1 MLIKLGEALSIT
13 NIENPDSVTPLLSE
27 EILND
32 FRKTAANFKK
42 IAPRAEDFLYFSA
55 VMMHA
60 AEAAAINDDGSPKL
74 TKSGTP
80 VEVGWDVKNGS
91 WKWKS
96 NDPNIKPY
104 KNCFIPGTKI
114 LMHDGSVK
122 NIEDVVAGDFIITH
136 KGNIKKVLRT
146 FTTPH
151 NDKMYDIKINN
162 LKSLITTSNHKLY
175 TLTVSNKNWK
185 CNPNVHRIWKEKN
198 TTKNF
203 EFIETKN
210 LSKDHIL
217 LCPTINKEINDS
229 TLNLNKARLLGLYA
243 AEGSLVYNNKK
254 EAYKVIFTIG
264 SHEEDNI
271 LNTIKTLISSEY
283 PNCSVVNYK
292 YGSKLSVSVKSKE
305 FANLCLKYVGVYS
318 GKKSLR
324 DSLVYSPYDIKQ
336 QFILGWLEGDGSID
350 KYSKKVVGVTASPSL
365 ANQIRM
371 MLLSMQIPCSMHER
385 KPYTSYLKNG
395 NIIEGK
401 LNTYLIKLNS
411 TYAQKI
417 IKDSNKLVLNKTTKN
432 RNLTKFEQGYFIHKI
447 LGISEIDY
455 NGYVYNL
462 EVEDDNSYIA
472 NGVAVSNCNGDI
484 FPEAELI
491 KAYKKWIGKPLCID
505 HQSSSIDHV
514 RGFIVDTYYDR
525 NLKRVV
531 ALCALDKKNYPEL
544 ARKVATGYSN
554 SVSMGT
560 GVAAA
565 ICYDCGQI
573 ARAEKDFCNH
583 MRTKSCYGEINTE
596 LNPIELSIVV
606 NGADGKAKIKHIIA
620 AKNALAKYVVA
631 KEKEFGDLQRMFSA
645 TFNFHGNDDDSS
657 SSKTLEISSRNIED
671 FEKSVNE
678 ALNEIKDL
686 NEEVDEA
693 DQELLEQSILDDK
706 ESATDSASDLEDA
719 SSIEELET
727 SDKNQAMALGVPSA
741 NKYAIELKK
750 SIAGIENKLN
760 QIKQDLQKFANKK
773 EELNMSQNKKAY
785 YQGAGGENEPTPGEK
800 KYPID
805 PLNEK
810 VRETG
815 DKQMIVEDTG
825 PVDGLFPGDLE
836 KKKMLARAEA
846 EERSMRRQAVV
857 ALAKKAIEERNE
869 EQLKAVAQ
877 STHANELSQ
886 LVNSFH
892 KTLVNAT
899 NFANVNDKQTAPFL
913 NAVLKQLVAAPS
925 FDKKA
930 AAVAANASKL
940 ESLGDKYAELV
951 EATKAVMQQ
960 FSAMNPKLGYFQG
973 GGGVNEPTPG
983 KPKYAPDKLNT
994 EVREKGDKQ
1003 MVGAKPFPDV
1013 GPVDGMYPGDKDLK
1027 ESLKRASYKARF
1039 VKNAEDLGDSKW
1051 EVYYGDK
1058 LILQASVDE
1067 LTGNRSD
1074 FLFESVATKE
1084 FGSKLLERV
1093 KTAGAN
1099 KVVQMFKAAQ
1109 EPPAPAPQPA
1119 PAAPEAAPAMPE
1131 AAPADAN
1138 PMAGLD
1144 EAGTEDK
1151 QDVGELAEKVKDLA
1165 SELAPVASD
1174 LKEAV
1179 NGLLGEQA
1187 QMGETTPKQAALL
1200 SPDLL
1205 ALQAMRKE
1213 LNASLTSTMKEAV
1226 ANLEDHI
1233 EELDTLSGFAEK
1245 GIINSANA
1253 SLVTSLAEDAIAEA
1267 KTALA
1272 NGMKLMAAFVKY
1284 AQGSESIVKRAQ
1296 MEMGG
1301 LESKMD
1307 EPVFSERDDAF
1318 NAADEDEEIR
1328 KLLEQDA
1335 EESLEHDMED
1345 ELDADVT
1352 VKTPAQ
1358 AAEVAKTAPEGT
1370 EVKVEASFDLTTK
1383 EGRAQMRAKLAA
1395 DSLKVSPVLDE
1406 AHPKGG
1412 FTTELDVKPSDDLA
1426 KVEDLKEVQKKMLDI
1441 ANAPPKVRKQ
1451 AEKIHQ
1457 FVSEGK
1463 LDKNDV
1469 DSLVAEGVDKDA
1481 VAYYKKFYG
1490 QVEGGSEFAS
1500 EMLKEHTK
1508 AQMEKELNGY
1518 KVKMARAYDLAYS
1531 MVERGLCGSDRESIS
1546 DQVEQIMAYN
1556 PEAFESLKRVVAMTP
1571 TQTTKT
1577 ASSLR
1582 IPLVGSINTGES
1594 NGASADSDDINSL
1607 LTAAFSKSTR
1617 RMF

>member
-96 NDPNIKPY
+96 NDPSIKAY
-104 KNCFIPGTKI
+104 KN
-114 LMHDGSVK
+114 
-122 NIEDVVAGDFIITH
+122 A
-136 KGNIKKVLRT
+136 
-146 FTTPH
+146 
-151 NDKMYDIKINN
+151 
-162 LKSLITTSNHKLY
+162 
-175 TLTVSNKNWK
+175 
-185 CNPNVHRIWKEKN
+185 
-198 TTKNF
+198 
-203 EFIETKN
+203 
-210 LSKDHIL
+210 
-217 LCPTINKEINDS
+217 
-229 TLNLNKARLLGLYA
+229 
-243 AEGSLVYNNKK
+243 
-254 EAYKVIFTIG
+254 
-264 SHEEDNI
+264 
-271 LNTIKTLISSEY
+271 
-283 PNCSVVNYK
+283 
-292 YGSKLSVSVKSKE
+292 
-305 FANLCLKYVGVYS
+305 
-318 GKKSLR
+318 
-324 DSLVYSPYDIKQ
+324 
-336 QFILGWLEGDGSID
+336 
-350 KYSKKVVGVTASPSL
+350 
-365 ANQIRM
+365 
-371 MLLSMQIPCSMHER
+371 
-385 KPYTSYLKNG
+385 
-395 NIIEGK
+395 
-401 LNTYLIKLNS
+401 
-411 TYAQKI
+411 
-417 IKDSNKLVLNKTTKN
+417 
-432 RNLTKFEQGYFIHKI
+432 
-447 LGISEIDY
+447 
-455 NGYVYNL
+455 
-462 EVEDDNSYIA
+462 
-472 NGVAVSNCNGDI
+472 NGDI
-484 FPEAELI
+484 FPESELI
-491 KAYKKWIGKPLCID
+491 KAHKKWIGKPLCID

-531 ALCALDKKNYPEL
+531 ALCALDKKNYPDL
-544 ARKVATGYSN
+544 ARKVSTGYSN

-560 GVAAA
+560 GVAVA

-727 SDKNQAMALGVPSA
+727 SDKNEAMALGVPSA

-800 KYPID
+800 KYPVD

-815 DKQMIVEDTG
+815 DKQMMVEDTG

-1119 PAAPEAAPAMPE
+1119 PAAPEAAPEAAPAMPE
-1131 AAPADAN
+1131 AAPANAN

-1144 EAGTEDK
+1144 DGGTEDK
-1151 QDVGELAEKVKDLA
+1151 QDVGQLAEKVKDLA